1 MTREDLMFLCNEYV
15 RSRETAGPA
24 GSAAQDPSDPSPEIL
39 RSFRLAEISECEM
52 EALLSYVGDPDEEDS
67 AAMTARPWLDWDDEP
82 LPCPTDDEE
91 DAEAGHRPLHPR

>member
-1 MTREDLMFLCNEYV
+1 MTREDLMSLCNEYV
-15 RSRETAGPA
+15 RSRDSAG
-24 GSAAQDPSDPSPEIL
+24 AAPNEPSDPSPEIL

-52 EALLSYVGDPDEEDS
+52 EALLSYVGDPDDEDS